1 MANIKFRLNNGN
13 PIIDASIPQKIS
25 IRYKLGS
32 KVDFRASIGFKILV
46 DDWDNDKQVVKNRSH
61 IINRIEINNLINN
74 LRTHL
79 INFDNKNRE
88 NGITPNQDDVKK
100 YYKTYFSVSEPK
112 KANTLFTFIDTFI
125 ENAKTKPNPIT
136 KKLVSKNTLK
146 DYTLTKNTLT
156 DFNNEVYK
164 IDFDSITLDWYY
176 DFIDWCNTKGFKMNY
191 TGKHIKTLKTFMNN
205 AFENGFTTNVS
216 FKSRKFSVYKE
227 ETDSVYLNENELIQ
241 MWQLDLTNEPHKEH
255 ARDIFLIGSFTGLR
269 VSDYNSLTENN
280 FKTENNI
287 KILTIK
293 TQKTNQEVAIPIHP
307 IVDMILNKYDGKP
320 PKKITDQKLNL
331 YIKQVAKDMELN
343 DNIELQFNR
352 AGKKVILNRPKHEL
366 ITSHTARRSFCTNAY
381 LSGMNPM
388 DIMAISGHTTEK
400 NFRKYIKVTAIE
412 RAVKMSEHPFFKNAT
427 TLKVV

>member
-1 MANIKFRLNNGN
+1 MANINFILKKGKKFDPLK
-13 PIIDASIPQKIS
+13 PQKIYL
-25 IRYKLGS
+25 RYRIGRLI
-32 KVDFRASIGFKILV
+32 DFSTSIGFDVLEK
-46 DDWDNDKQVVKNRSH
+46 DWDESKQVVKNRSH
-61 IINRIEINNLINN
+61 IINRTEINNLINN

-88 NGITPNQDDVKK
+88 NGITPNHQDIRK
-100 YYKTYFSVSEPK
+100 YYESYFSVSEPK

-136 KKLVSKNTLK
+136 KKIVSKNTLK

-156 DFNNEVYK
+156 DFNDEVYK
-164 IDFDSITLDWYY
+164 IDFDSINLDWYY

-205 AFENGFTTNVS
+205 AFENGLTTNVS

-227 ETDSVYLNENELIQ
+227 ETDSVYLNESELNK
-241 MWQLDLTNEPHKEH
+241 MWNLDLSNEPQKET
-255 ARDIFLIGSFTGLR
+255 ARDLFLIGAFTGLR
-269 VSDYNSLTENN
+269 ISDFSSLNENN
-280 FKTENNI
+280 FINENGV
-287 KILTIK
+287 KILVMK
-293 TQKTNQEVAIPIHP
+293 TQKTNKDVGIPIHP
-307 IVDMILNKYDGKP
+307 IVEHILNKNNGKP
-320 PKKITDQKLNL
+320 PKRIPDQKLNL
-331 YIKQVAKDMELN
+331 YIKKIAKEIELN
-343 DNIELQFNR
+343 ETIELTFNR
-352 AGKKVILNRPKHEL
+352 AGKQTIVNKPKHQL

-427 TLKVV
+427 ALKVVS